1 MSLLTNKL
9 GIMYVSIDCG
19 AAEKKTMDKWLVS
32 QRVAQSTSVI
42 TELVHAYDG
51 IVSKSSPAAMLCT
64 FHDANAT
71 VTAAREI
78 LSSQLDG
85 SKSSTITSAPLDIRI
100 ALNYGKMMV
109 AAGNISG
116 DELNI
121 TVQMHT
127 KVKAGQI
134 LATTALVDSISD
146 ELRVLTSTHG
156 TIRLADSPID
166 IEVYD
171 IYIEE
176 GELDGNKPP
185 PSTKT
190 VPAQTPKT
198 PSKKVKREK
207 VEKSL
212 QLHYKDERFV
222 MDASQSELTLG
233 RSKENIVV
241 VDSRFASRKHMRIVF
256 SKNRFV
262 LYNMGTNG
270 TYIRC
275 SSNEERTINYD
286 TEKSIKCMDKML
298 LQEDG
303 ELSLGCEFDDAED
316 IISFFIS

>member
-1 MSLLTNKL
+1 MSLSTNKL

-19 AAEKKTMDKWLVS
+19 AAEKKTMDKWLIS
-32 QRVAQSTSVI
+32 QRVVQSTSII
-42 TELVHAYDG
+42 TELVHAHDG
-51 IVSKSSPAAMLCT
+51 IVSKNSPAAMLCT

-71 VTAAREI
+71 VTTAREI
-78 LSSQLDG
+78 LSSQLDR
-85 SKSSTITSAPLDIRI
+85 SKNSTITNASLDIRI

-121 TVQMHT
+121 AVQMHT

-156 TIRLADSPID
+156 TIRLADPPID

-171 IYIEE
+171 ISI
-176 GELDGNKPP
+176 
-185 PSTKT
+185 
-190 VPAQTPKT
+190 PAQTPKT
-198 PSKKVKREK
+198 PSKKIKRGK

-262 LYNMGTNG
+262 LYNTGTNG
-270 TYIRC
+270 TYIRR
-275 SSNEERTINYD
+275 SSDGERTINYD
-286 TEKSIKCMDKML
+286 TEKSIKCMDEML

>member
-1 MSLLTNKL
+1 MSLSTNKL

-32 QRVAQSTSVI
+32 QRVAQSTSII
-42 TELVHAYDG
+42 TELVHAHDG
-51 IVSKSSPAAMLCT
+51 IVSKNSPAAMLCT

-71 VTAAREI
+71 VTTAREI
-78 LSSQLDG
+78 LSSQLDK
-85 SKSSTITSAPLDIRI
+85 SKDSTITSASLDIRI

-109 AAGNISG
+109 TAGNISG

-121 TVQMHT
+121 TIQMHT

-156 TIRLADSPID
+156 TIRLADPPKD

-171 IYIEE
+171 IYI
-176 GELDGNKPP
+176 
-185 PSTKT
+185 
-190 VPAQTPKT
+190 PAQTPKT
-198 PSKKVKREK
+198 PSKKIKREK

-241 VDSRFASRKHMRIVF
+241 VDSRFASRKHTRIVF
-256 SKNRFV
+256 SKNRFM
-262 LYNMGTNG
+262 LYNTGTNG
-270 TYIRC
+270 TYIRR
-275 SSNEERTINYD
+275 SSDGERTINYD
-286 TEKSIKCMDKML
+286 TEKSIKCMDEML

>member
-1 MSLLTNKL
+1 MSLSTNKL

-32 QRVAQSTSVI
+32 QRVTQRTSII
-42 TELVHAYDG
+42 TELVHAHDG
-51 IVSKSSPAAMLCT
+51 IVSKNSPAAMLCT

-71 VTAAREI
+71 VTTAREI
-78 LSSQLDG
+78 FSSQLDR

-116 DELNI
+116 DELSI

-156 TIRLADSPID
+156 TIRLADPPID

-171 IYIEE
+171 ISI
-176 GELDGNKPP
+176 
-185 PSTKT
+185 
-190 VPAQTPKT
+190 PAQTPKT
-198 PSKKVKREK
+198 PSKKIKREK

-262 LYNMGTNG
+262 LYNTGTNG
-270 TYIRC
+270 TYIRR
-275 SSNEERTINYD
+275 SSDGERTINYD
-286 TEKSIKCMDKML
+286 TEKSIKCMDEML

>member
-1 MSLLTNKL
+1 
-9 GIMYVSIDCG
+9 MYVSIDCG
-19 AAEKKTMDKWLVS
+19 AAEKKTMDKWLIS
-32 QRVAQSTSVI
+32 QRVVQSTSII
-42 TELVHAYDG
+42 TELVHAHDG

-71 VTAAREI
+71 VTTAREI
-78 LSSQLDG
+78 LSSQLDR
-85 SKSSTITSAPLDIRI
+85 SKNSAITSASLDIRI

-116 DELNI
+116 DELNTTI
-121 TVQMHT
+121 QMHT

-156 TIRLADSPID
+156 TIRLADPPID

-171 IYIEE
+171 IHI
-176 GELDGNKPP
+176 
-185 PSTKT
+185 
-190 VPAQTPKT
+190 PAQTPKT
-198 PSKKVKREK
+198 PSKKIKREK

-241 VDSRFASRKHMRIVF
+241 VDSRFASRKHTRIVF

-262 LYNMGTNG
+262 LYNTGTNG
-270 TYIRC
+270 TYIRR
-275 SSNEERTINYD
+275 SSDGERTINYD
-286 TEKSIKCMDKML
+286 TEKSIKCMDEML

>member
-1 MSLLTNKL
+1 
-9 GIMYVSIDCG
+9 
-19 AAEKKTMDKWLVS
+19 
-32 QRVAQSTSVI
+32 
-42 TELVHAYDG
+42 
-51 IVSKSSPAAMLCT
+51 
-64 FHDANAT
+64 
-71 VTAAREI
+71 
-78 LSSQLDG
+78 
-85 SKSSTITSAPLDIRI
+85 
-100 ALNYGKMMV
+100 MMV

-121 TVQMHT
+121 AVQMHT

-156 TIRLADSPID
+156 TIRLADPPID

-171 IYIEE
+171 ISI
-176 GELDGNKPP
+176 
-185 PSTKT
+185 
-190 VPAQTPKT
+190 PAQTPKT
-198 PSKKVKREK
+198 PSKKIKREK

-262 LYNMGTNG
+262 LYNTGTNG
-270 TYIRC
+270 TYIRR
-275 SSNEERTINYD
+275 SSDGERTINYD
-286 TEKSIKCMDKML
+286 TEKSIKCMDEML

-303 ELSLGCEFDDAED
+303 ELSLGSEFDDAED
-316 IISFFIS
+316 IIRFFIS